1 MGRYTFHRVAEHEVL
16 GCHRHRLR
24 SSWQRLGRVNH
35 RLGAAH
41 AAAAIDASV
50 EPAKKPARNLQETCK
65 KKNGGGRS
73 HEQSVAVIS
82 ERSQ

>member
-41 AAAAIDASV
+41 AAAAIDASE
-50 EPAKKPARNLQETCK
+50 EPAKKPAK
-65 KKNGGGRS
+65 KPFLGVS
-73 HEQSVAVIS
+73 SYI
-82 ERSQ
+82 